1 MNKKYIDISYA
12 NTVANWGLV
21 RTSVDGVIIRI
32 GYRGYSA
39 GNIKKDAK
47 FDMHVAAA
55 LSAGVP
61 VGFYFMS
68 QAINEQEAIEEA
80 DYCYK
85 QTKAYEFDMP
95 IVYDSEK
102 SNPNGNGRADNLS
115 KERRTAICK
124 AFCDR
129 IQQHGMKAGVYAS
142 TSWYKTHLNVSELL
156 DYFIWVA
163 QYNKKCTA
171 THRVDAWQY
180 TSNGTIP
187 GVSGRVDVSECYID
201 FEKKDNK
208 DQTKNATEKKNLFW
222 VTVADVWTE
231 EEARAAAQ
239 RLKGKYPD
247 LAMGIRKGELETIE
261 TLD

>member
-1 MNKKYIDISYA
+1 MSRKYIDISYA
-12 NTVANWGLV
+12 NTVQDWGKV
-21 RTSVDGVIIRI
+21 KPAVEGVFIRI

-80 DYCYK
+80 DYCYGK
-85 QTKAYEFDMP
+85 IKDYN
-95 IVYDSEK
+95 IVLPVIYDSEK
-102 SNPNGNGRADNLS
+102 SNNKGNGRADNLS

-129 IQQHGMKAGVYAS
+129 IKQNGLKAGVYAS

-156 DYFIWVA
+156 NYFIWVA
-163 QYNKKCTA
+163 QYNSKCTA

-187 GVSGRVDVSECYID
+187 GVSGRVDISECYVD
-201 FEKKDNK
+201 FNKEDDKAEDTAKKQK
-208 DQTKNATEKKNLFW
+208 LYW

-261 TLD
+261 VIE